1 MEPFNLFHSA
11 AVVAAEAYSSSFSYP
26 FRHFMS
32 QHRYDWPAQSTTNG
46 PSLSLYGNNTMDD
59 HHHQHSSPSLTPS
72 LYSSTYMSPSNPY
85 LPSTSLETMP
95 NDVEKSRLYYTDI
108 TSRSDDSIDDYD
120 YTVSATSVFS
130 LKDRCQVCSDRSSGI
145 HFGVSTCEACKAFF
159 RRANNNS
166 LHKPCEPTKCI
177 ITPQNRNDCP
187 GCRYDKCKR
196 VGMARE
202 NVVYGKPSKQKLDEL
217 QQQTLLRCTN
227 EPGGYPNFNDSLK
240 KLADDLALEYRQIDA
255 LYRRG
260 YEQQQL
266 SIHALNYGT
275 SAYKLFYTQRSE
287 LNIDLLTDIV
297 LKLCDLLSNSHKN
310 GIITQSW
317 FLQQPNLRSLLTLW
331 LFIYYYETFV
341 VKQKLNQDKLMLLIR
356 LLDLELDRQTIFLTT
371 PVKAIRC
378 DFINTFTKFADLV
391 QEI

>member
-11 AVVAAEAYSSSFSYP
+11 AVAAAEAYSSPFSYP

-32 QHRYDWPAQSTTNG
+32 QRRYEWPTL
-46 PSLSLYGNNTMDD
+46 PSNNPPPSFYGNSTMD
-59 HHHQHSSPSLTPS
+59 HHYHALSTITPS
-72 LYSSTYMSPSNPY
+72 SYSSTYISSPNPY
-85 LPSTSLETMP
+85 MSNTSSETMM
-95 NDVEKSRLYYTDI
+95 NDIEQSRLYYTDI

-120 YTVSATSVFS
+120 YTLSSATVFS

-166 LHKPCEPTKCI
+166 LHKSCEPKKCI

-227 EPGGYPNFNDSLK
+227 ESDVYPNFNDRLK
-240 KLADDLALEYRQIDA
+240 RLADDLALEYRQIDA

-260 YEQQQL
+260 YEQEQL

-275 SAYKLFYTQRSE
+275 KAYKLFYTQRSE
-287 LNIDLLTDIV
+287 LNIRLLTDII
-297 LKLCDLLSNSHKN
+297 LKLCDQLLNLYKN
-310 GIITQSW
+310 GIITQPW
-317 FLQQPNLRSLLTLW
+317 FIQQPNLRSLLTLW

-341 VKQKLNQDKLMLLIR
+341 LKQKVNQDKLMLLIR
-356 LLDLELDRQTIFLTT
+356 LLDMELERQTPILTT
-371 PVKAIRC
+371 SIKTVRC
-378 DFINTFTKFADLV
+378 DFINTFTKFTELL